1 MNYSFDLCL
10 IREKRMFKGYSM
22 QKMADLLGLESKS
35 MYYKRE
41 TGNTQFKATEIPVLA
56 SLLDIP
62 VEKIFVKTLRK

>member
-10 IREKRMFKGYSM
+10 IREKRMSKGYSM